1 MLLNDS
7 VYRVNFLPDKNT
19 VDVIGLGINGLD
31 LPHQG
36 TYHKDNMPDWMQ
48 DKLHALAVLRV
59 PPPEANVEGVGKRIS
74 ETIFWVY
81 PD

>member
-1 MLLNDS
+1 MSLDDS
-7 VYRVNFLPDKNT
+7 VYRVNFLPDNNT
-19 VDVIGLGINGLD
+19 VDVLGLGLNCLD

-36 TYHKDNMPDWMQ
+36 TYHKDRLPTWMRE
-48 DKLHALAVLRV
+48 KLSSLAVLRV

-74 ETIFWVY
+74 ETVFWVY